1 MKYKNYYKVLG
12 LSSAKATEDE
22 IKSAYRNLAKKYHPD
37 LNGGDT
43 SLSEKFKDIN
53 EAYEILGNP
62 ISRKKY
68 DRVHFAYKFRD
79 GFSTDTVKEKINISS
94 GFNDFF
100 TTFFGTAGEKS
111 VVTNFDKYYQTNAK
125 EVGENLESEI
135 DISLEE
141 GFFGSNRKIAFK
153 TTDNKMKTIEVKIP
167 RGIHSGEKIRLQGQG
182 KPGKNGGEN
191 GDFYITIHII
201 PHQKFRLDG
210 NNLILDVPITAWEA
224 ALGCELDIPSI
235 DSSVYLN
242 IPAGAQTGE
251 KLRVASAGYI
261 DKEGNRGDLLLNIKI
276 MIPKNLTKEEKEI
289 FLKLKNISTFYPRS
303 N

>member
-12 LSSAKATEDE
+12 LSSAKATDEE

-79 GFSTDTVKEKINISS
+79 GFYAGNVKEKINISS

-100 TTFFGTAGEKS
+100 TTFFGAGTEKN

-125 EVGENLESEI
+125 EVGEDLESEI

-153 TTDNKMKTIEVKIP
+153 TAENKVKTIEVKIP
-167 RGIHSGEKIRLQGQG
+167 RGIRSGEKIRLQGQG
-182 KPGKNGGEN
+182 KPGKNGGKN

-201 PHQKFRLDG
+201 PHQRFQLEE
-210 NNLILDVPITAWEA
+210 NNLVLDVPITAWEA
-224 ALGCELDIPSI
+224 ALGCELDVASI
-235 DSSVYLN
+235 DSSVFLN
-242 IPAGAQTGE
+242 IPAGVQTGE
-251 KLRVASAGYI
+251 RLRVASAGYV
-261 DKEGNRGDLLLNIKI
+261 DKDGNRGDLLLNMKI
-276 MIPKNLTKEEKEI
+276 MVPKNLTKEEKEV
-289 FLKLKNISTFYPRS
+289 FLNLKNISTYRPRS